1 MSGLYLITGFLGA
14 GKTTFLKQFVQM
26 FKEQRMHIIVNEF
39 GREGI
44 DGELM
49 REMGIALDEINNGSI
64 FCSCRLDKFWEVLTH
79 TLEQSPDVI
88 LVEAS
93 GLSDPTNVKKIL
105 NQKEKYPIF
114 SQIEYMGCICLV
126 DGRQFLK
133 VYETASVVKKQ
144 LNVSNLV
151 LLNKMDLV
159 SREQADRVKQ
169 VLKEHRP
176 DLPVFETDHGRF
188 QKEWFEVLSA
198 KIPEDEGTL
207 FQTADITLRKY
218 LIHIK
223 EGTDLDRLSRFLN
236 MLLQDTFRIKGFVRT
251 GGKEYQVS
259 AVGNLLEIS
268 EYRRTPE
275 KTNLLVVLS
284 GSGMPV
290 KKALKTAVEWYPDL
304 VTDII
309 DGTAAE

>member
-1 MSGLYLITGFLGA
+1 MSRLYLITGFLGA

-159 SREQADRVKQ
+159 SREEADRVKQ

-218 LIHIK
+218 LLHIK

>member
-1 MSGLYLITGFLGA
+1 MSRLYLITGFLGA

-79 TLEQSPDVI
+79 ALEQSPDVI

-159 SREQADRVKQ
+159 SREEADRVKQ

-218 LIHIK
+218 LLHIK

-259 AVGNLLEIS
+259 AVGNLLEIR

>member
-1 MSGLYLITGFLGA
+1 MEQERMSRLYLITGFLGA

-159 SREQADRVKQ
+159 SREEADRVKQ

-188 QKEWFEVLSA
+188 RKSGLKCF
-198 KIPEDEGTL
+198 
-207 FQTADITLRKY
+207 LRRYRKTR
-218 LIHIK
+218 
-223 EGTDLDRLSRFLN
+223 ERCSRLPISR
-236 MLLQDTFRIKGFVRT
+236 
-251 GGKEYQVS
+251 
-259 AVGNLLEIS
+259 
-268 EYRRTPE
+268 
-275 KTNLLVVLS
+275 
-284 GSGMPV
+284 
-290 KKALKTAVEWYPDL
+290 
-304 VTDII
+304 
-309 DGTAAE
+309 